1 MVTSGFL
8 APRPLALA
16 PHFVNNGMA
25 SYVTAES
32 IHSTA
37 HAHDYT
43 QPQATF
49 GLYAFISSTW
59 KALEAALWLCPLG
72 QP

>member
-1 MVTSGFL
+1 
-8 APRPLALA
+8 
-16 PHFVNNGMA
+16 MA